1 VTGAAE
7 EADMTTDTY
16 AGGLDGAVIAVAGAG
31 GPAGRAVL
39 QRLAREGGHVIAA
52 DADPERL
59 AEAVDAARYDAGGAD
74 ITGEIVD
81 LLDLEATQDWA
92 GRIEKDHGRVDG
104 LVHLVGGWRGSASF
118 PETEL
123 DDWDVLHRLLIQTVQ
138 HTSLAFHDG
147 LMRSPG
153 GRYVL
158 ISAAGASRPTAGNAA
173 YAAAKAAAEA
183 WTLALG
189 DSFSKLSGAGGPTA
203 ASTVLVIKALVHDGM
218 RAERPN
224 SAFAGFTDVR
234 DLADAIAGVWNRT
247 ADEVNGTRQWLT
259 PQP

>member
-1 VTGAAE
+1 
-7 EADMTTDTY
+7 MTTDTY
-16 AGGLDGAVIAVAGAG
+16 TGGLDGAVIAVAGAG

-118 PETEL
+118 PETDL
-123 DDWDVLHRLLIQTVQ
+123 DDWDALHRLLIRTVQ
-138 HTSLAFHDG
+138 HTSLGFHDG

-158 ISAAGASRPTAGNAA
+158 ISASGASAPTAGNAA

-189 DSFSKLSGAGGPTA
+189 DSFRKLSDDQPTA
-203 ASTVLVIKALVHDGM
+203 AATVLVIKALVHDEM
-218 RAERPN
+218 RAQRPN
-224 SAFAGFTDVR
+224 AKFAGFTDVR
-234 DLADAIAGVWNRT
+234 DLAEAIAGVWDRSPT
-247 ADEVNGTRQWLT
+247 EVNGTRQWLT

>member
-7 EADMTTDTY
+7 EAQMTTDTY
-16 AGGLDGAVIAVAGAG
+16 TGGLDGAVIAVAGAG

-59 AEAVDAARYDAGGAD
+59 AESVDAARYDAGGAD

-118 PETEL
+118 PETDL
-123 DDWDVLHRLLIQTVQ
+123 ADWDVLHQLLIRTVQ

-158 ISAAGASRPTAGNAA
+158 ISASGATTPTAGNAA
-173 YAAAKAAAEA
+173 YAAAKAASEA

-189 DSFSKLSGAGGPTA
+189 DSFRKLGGDQGPTA
-203 ASTVLVIKALVHDGM
+203 AATVLVIKALVHDEM
-218 RAERPN
+218 RAQRPN
-224 SAFAGFTDVR
+224 AKFTGFTDVR
-234 DLADAIAGVWNRT
+234 DLADAIADVWDRSPT
-247 ADEVNGTRQWLT
+247 EVNGTRQWLT

>member
-1 VTGAAE
+1 VTDAAE
-7 EADMTTDTY
+7 EAEMTTDTY
-16 AGGLDGAVIAVAGAG
+16 TGGLDGAVIAVAGAG

-39 QRLAREGGHVIAA
+39 QRLAREGGHVIAG

-81 LLDLEATQDWA
+81 LLDLEASQDWA

-118 PETEL
+118 PETDL
-123 DDWDVLHRLLIQTVQ
+123 ADWDVLHRLLIQTVQ

-158 ISAAGASRPTAGNAA
+158 ISASGATVPTAGNAA
-173 YAAAKAAAEA
+173 YAASKAAAEA

-189 DSFSKLSGAGGPTA
+189 DSFRKLSGDDGPTA
-203 ASTVLVIKALVHDGM
+203 AATVLVIKALVHDEM
-218 RAERPN
+218 RAQRPN
-224 SAFAGFTDVR
+224 AKFAGFTDVR
-234 DLADAIAGVWNRT
+234 DLAEAIADVWDRSPS
-247 ADEVNGTRQWLT
+247 EVNGTRQWLT